1 MLFCI
6 WSLWRL
12 WRRRSLDLSPHS
24 HRRMAAHRR
33 SFSLLPSDHQH
44 YWLSKLQYRAKHS
57 ASMPALMVAASS
69 SAAGAAAAR
78 RSRAIASAVVIAAG
92 TTTGGSCYYGGCRSA
107 QSQAAV
113 VGGKNN
119 AGAAAAASATASV
132 ISGRWA
138 WRHDNI
144 SDTTTAADN
153 KGTRCRA
160 TTPAPT
166 AATSLAHAGAGVSGG
181 DSPPDTPARRPL
193 VVGLAGCTASGKSTL
208 CEAIVARQGGA
219 HEVAV
224 VTLDEFWAK
233 KEDIPLLPKEW
244 LAAHPTMAKLKIHDT
259 NVPAAIDW
267 VAAEARVREVIAT
280 ATVAGTPMVIIEG
293 FLLFSQPA
301 LVALLDK
308 AVYLTVADSDKQ
320 TLMMRKFT
328 RDHLGKKS
336 YQARGVSMQEYAVY
350 FEECVI
356 DRFEAHGK
364 ARPVGTVDLPC
375 MMPTIKQVAKLAQL
389 IELPLPRRKHK

>member
-1 MLFCI
+1 
-6 WSLWRL
+6 
-12 WRRRSLDLSPHS
+12 
-24 HRRMAAHRR
+24 
-33 SFSLLPSDHQH
+33 
-44 YWLSKLQYRAKHS
+44 
-57 ASMPALMVAASS
+57 
-69 SAAGAAAAR
+69 
-78 RSRAIASAVVIAAG
+78 
-92 TTTGGSCYYGGCRSA
+92 
-107 QSQAAV
+107 
-113 VGGKNN
+113 
-119 AGAAAAASATASV
+119 
-132 ISGRWA
+132 
-138 WRHDNI
+138 
-144 SDTTTAADN
+144 
-153 KGTRCRA
+153 
-160 TTPAPT
+160 
-166 AATSLAHAGAGVSGG
+166 
-181 DSPPDTPARRPL
+181 
-193 VVGLAGCTASGKSTL
+193 
-208 CEAIVARQGGA
+208 
-219 HEVAV
+219 
-224 VTLDEFWAK
+224 
-233 KEDIPLLPKEW
+233 
-244 LAAHPTMAKLKIHDT
+244 
-259 NVPAAIDW
+259 VPAAIDW